1 MYIAGSLQ
9 AVLVSSHIRKANHLA
24 GSDTL
29 LPKASK
35 GLEVLFRSFED
46 RLMKTRYQHNSMAA
60 PLAAA
65 LLRRRVVLCPFG
77 FEWPVFVQVDPMTD
91 TAIRKNND
99 FVHGYRKRRE
109 LDS

>member
-1 MYIAGSLQ
+1 
-9 AVLVSSHIRKANHLA
+9 
-24 GSDTL
+24 
-29 LPKASK
+29 
-35 GLEVLFRSFED
+35 
-46 RLMKTRYQHNSMAA
+46 MKTRYQHNSMAA

-77 FEWPVFVQVDPMTD
+77 FEWPVFVHPVDLMTD